1 MDYRLKKKQNNFGK
15 FHSQLDLPFLETD
28 NEFFK
33 EIFQT
38 LELHYGLKRN
48 SNQIFID
55 LGAGNGKIVIY
66 SALFYRIKSHGIEID
81 SCLLEEAKSQ
91 IKSFKMLGTIN
102 KKIFRK
108 IKFFLGDFYLLNLK
122 KYDFIYI
129 YSLPT
134 MQKYLNHVFITAKRG
149 AIILSHKYKLEFFN
163 SFLKLE
169 YKLVHNKKKQKIYTY
184 FYKKI
189 S

>member
-1 MDYRLKKKQNNFGK
+1 MKKKQNILGK

-28 NEFFK
+28 NEFLK

-38 LELHYGLKRN
+38 LELEFGLKYN
-48 SNQIFID
+48 SHQKLID
-55 LGAGNGKIVIY
+55 LGAGNGQIVIY
-66 SALFYRIKSHGIEID
+66 SALFYSIKSHGIEID
-81 SCLLEEAKSQ
+81 SILIEEAKSQ
-91 IKSFKMLGTIN
+91 VQSLKMSGTIS
-102 KKIFRK
+102 KKLFRK
-108 IKFFLGDFYLLNLK
+108 IKFILGDFYLINLK

-149 AIILSHKYKLEFFN
+149 AMILSHKYKFEFFN

-169 YKLVHNKKKQKIYTY
+169 YKLVHNKIKQKVHTY